1 MRKLLN
7 IILVGI
13 ATMACPAAFAASGK
27 LTVSVSVVPSCKLA
41 VSVLKA
47 GSEPRSAG
55 GSGSFSVSCTRM
67 ATASAAAGDGGVNT
81 AAAPQ
86 TELRVTKGITP
97 DSRLQHVAS
106 AEDYADTVVSELL
119 F

>member
-1 MRKLLN
+1 MRKLLK
-7 IILVGI
+7 IMLVGI

-47 GSEPRSAG
+47 GSDARSAG
-55 GSGSFSVSCTRM
+55 GSGAFSVSCTRM
-67 ATASAAAGDGGVNT
+67 AVASASAGDGGVNT
-81 AAAPQ
+81 TAAPHTQ
-86 TELRVTKGITP
+86 LRVTKGITP
-97 DSRLQHVAS
+97 DSRLQQVAS
-106 AEDYADTVVSELL
+106 AEHYANAVVSELL